1 MFNSIE
7 MLVKDDYETFCNVS
21 DRAASVKFQEMHLF
35 FSKTPDPVSD
45 SYFVTIQVSFSTSF
59 FDQSDFITI
68 LTLC

>member
-45 SYFVTIQVSFSTSF
+45 SYFVTIQVSFSTSSF
-59 FDQSDFITI
+59 HQSD
-68 LTLC
+68 